1 MADTGDA
8 TAHLNGGRTEEAFDM
23 AKKCVTLYGMI
34 CGITLATVAV
44 VTIGEHTGT
53 TFMWVR
59 AVILLAIAPVLY
71 RLTVRASQ
79 GARRSFERMRTVTTI
94 MPIAIIGVDLIP
106 GICPMWY
113 AVMQAIGVLPL
124 IAVAFIL
131 NGSGPRT
138 AFPKTR

>member
-1 MADTGDA
+1 MVNTGDA
-8 TAHLNGGRTEEAFDM
+8 TAHLTDGRTQEAFDM

-34 CGITLATVAV
+34 GGITLATVAV
-44 VTIGEHTGT
+44 LSISEHTVT

-59 AVILLAIAPVLY
+59 AVVLLAIAPVLH
-71 RLTVRASQ
+71 RLIVGASQ
-79 GARRSFERMRTVTTI
+79 GARRSFERMRAVTVT

-131 NGSGPRT
+131 NGSGLRAGP
-138 AFPKTR
+138 A